1 MTKTAVKK
9 IAQFAPCAAPQADA
23 APLRIVIVGHVDHG
37 KSTLVGRLLHDTG
50 SLPEGKLEQI
60 KASSEKRGMPFEWSF
75 LMDALQTERD
85 QGITIDTTQIWFK
98 SKNRPYCIIDAPGHK
113 EFLKNM
119 ISGAASSEAALVLID
134 AKEGVKEQSKRH
146 GYLLS
151 MLGVKQ
157 IAVLVNKMDMVGYDE
172 ATFRTIEKEYTQ
184 YLKQIGVTP
193 TFIIPISARV
203 GDNIVSNSE
212 QMKWYKCVCVTDALD
227 SFKPTP
233 SLAHLP
239 LRFAVQDVYKF
250 DERRIIAGRIESGS
264 LKVGDEVL
272 LSPSNMLVKVKS
284 FEQWPEGKEKL
295 SASAGESVGI
305 TFTDQIFVERGQIIS
320 HEDDAPIISNQF
332 RASIFWLGQKPLTVG
347 ARYKAKLATSEFSV
361 EVKAIEKV
369 VDTGSLSSSASASVE
384 KGCIAKILLRA
395 RGLHALDSHS
405 DNSRM
410 GRFVILDG
418 FDVCGGGIIDL
429 DGIIN
434 QRMTTPDIVS
444 TNITALDLKVTPLQ
458 RAQVNGHTGGIIWM
472 TGLSGSGKST
482 LALELQQ
489 QLFAKG
495 YQVYVLDGDNIRFG
509 LNRDLGFTAADRS
522 ENIRRVGEVA
532 ALFAQSGTIVI
543 TSFISPYRED
553 RRRARLAA
561 PEYFHSVYIKADV
574 STCEKRDVK
583 GLYKRARSG
592 EIKDFTGVSA
602 PYEAPENPDLTIDT
616 SILSVDESVRLL
628 LQYVEH
634 EFVEPAR
641 EQDRFDEKGNLRDF
655 LGSDI

>member
-1 MTKTAVKK
+1 
-9 IAQFAPCAAPQADA
+9 
-23 APLRIVIVGHVDHG
+23 
-37 KSTLVGRLLHDTG
+37 
-50 SLPEGKLEQI
+50 
-60 KASSEKRGMPFEWSF
+60 
-75 LMDALQTERD
+75 
-85 QGITIDTTQIWFK
+85 
-98 SKNRPYCIIDAPGHK
+98 
-113 EFLKNM
+113 
-119 ISGAASSEAALVLID
+119 
-134 AKEGVKEQSKRH
+134 
-146 GYLLS
+146 
-151 MLGVKQ
+151 
-157 IAVLVNKMDMVGYDE
+157 
-172 ATFRTIEKEYTQ
+172 
-184 YLKQIGVTP
+184 
-193 TFIIPISARV
+193 
-203 GDNIVSNSE
+203 
-212 QMKWYKCVCVTDALD
+212 
-227 SFKPTP
+227 
-233 SLAHLP
+233 
-239 LRFAVQDVYKF
+239 
-250 DERRIIAGRIESGS
+250 
-264 LKVGDEVL
+264 
-272 LSPSNMLVKVKS
+272 
-284 FEQWPEGKEKL
+284 
-295 SASAGESVGI
+295 
-305 TFTDQIFVERGQIIS
+305 
-320 HEDDAPIISNQF
+320 
-332 RASIFWLGQKPLTVG
+332 
-347 ARYKAKLATSEFSV
+347 
-361 EVKAIEKV
+361 
-369 VDTGSLSSSASASVE
+369 
-384 KGCIAKILLRA
+384 
-395 RGLHALDSHS
+395 
-405 DNSRM
+405 M